1 MAGIYWVWETW
12 YEREAGD
19 RPGFRCHNRTAWIR
33 PTLPP
38 RTSIKAGGILRAND
52 WGHQKTTKANWM
64 WGLTPEREGEPI
76 HGSPIFTSFY
86 PQGICWLPE
95 QRTAHNQGQ
104 QLGTRAIW
112 LHCRDRGWSCKL
124 PRLGRDLRG
133 SQRNEPQILPAIFP
147 QLLGCTKI
155 KGKHKNQVGN
165 GSEVVNL
172 SRLQQWFWEPKA
184 GGQGLPGERV

>member
-1 MAGIYWVWETW
+1 MGAPYSPPFTLKESADYPSRGQHTTKGSSWGLVQSGCTAET
-12 YEREAGD
+12 EAG
-19 RPGFRCHNRTAWIR
+19 AA
-33 PTLPP
+33 
-38 RTSIKAGGILRAND
+38 S
-52 WGHQKTTKANWM
+52 
-64 WGLTPEREGEPI
+64 
-76 HGSPIFTSFY
+76 
-86 PQGICWLPE
+86 
-95 QRTAHNQGQ
+95 
-104 QLGTRAIW
+104 
-112 LHCRDRGWSCKL
+112 CRD
-124 PRLGRDLRG
+124 GRDLRG